1 MRAVVRVLLLVL
13 AASVCISHA
22 QNNNN
27 NSSNANNNN
36 KQPQQ
41 QQQNNQQNNQQQQ
54 PQQQQQQQQQQRSI
68 WDEPIRFSTKSKDTC
83 TMVVSGAGDY
93 TRLRVSCKGPSQGQ
107 APGRSYYCD
116 FQGKPNLCRAYN
128 LNPRHYFTQMMW
140 DMRKLSHACQG
151 PKVYRP
157 AMCKKYPEE
166 AQMTFLASWPK
177 PATTPGAKAA
187 SASTTPA
194 KAASASTAK
203 TTAAATTK
211 PAKAGQ
217 DQQQQQQRRPAVP
230 AQPKPA
236 VITPKPFKPQPQPH
250 PVKPQ
255 AGKGSQARKPT
266 PKPGKTTPRP
276 TEHADAKSARLANEY
291 CWKSFHGICTYFISW
306 FQN

>member
-177 PATTPGAKAA
+177 PATTPKAA
-187 SASTTPA
+187 SAPASTAP
-194 KAASASTAK
+194 KAASTAK
-203 TTAAATTK
+203 TTAATTPK
-211 PAKAGQ
+211 PASKPVQ
-217 DQQQQQQRRPAVP
+217 EQRKPVVP

-236 VITPKPFKPQPQPH
+236 STPKAKPQPQQ

-276 TEHADAKSARLANEY
+276 TEHSDAKSARLANEY